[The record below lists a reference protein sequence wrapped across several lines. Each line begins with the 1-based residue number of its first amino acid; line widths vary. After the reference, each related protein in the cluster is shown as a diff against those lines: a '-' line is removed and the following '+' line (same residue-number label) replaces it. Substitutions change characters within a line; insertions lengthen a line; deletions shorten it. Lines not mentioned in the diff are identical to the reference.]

1 MSVAYRP
8 ENLTEALRLR
18 GETGAIPF
26 AGGTDLMVRY
36 KNWTG
41 LSPVFPG
48 DALFLSHLEEFQT
61 LERQGE
67 SLVIGSGVTFRRI
80 IAFPEIPEV
89 LRQAVL
95 SIAAPAIRNI
105 ATMTG
110 NVCNASPA
118 GDALCALYA
127 LNASVEVKSLGGT
140 REVSILRFITG
151 PGRTLLKLDELV
163 TAIRI
168 PLKPANIQ
176 VFRKVGTRKANALAK
191 LSFAAVGETKGDI
204 IDALAL
210 ILLTIPVFYPVI
222 LKLHYDP
229 IWFGVIIV
237 VVTQMGVISP
247 PVGVKANPVT
257 TPGIALRAA
266 VCEKYSTGPRS
277 LASER
282 AVTRAERRC
291 LRTMAAARERHR
303 AAMRR
308 SRLRTPASRV

>member
-191 LSFAAVGETKGDI
+191 LSFAAVGETKEDI

-210 ILLTIPVFYPVI
+210 SFGAVGPTVVRSTELEKRMTGKTLTELKEMIPSLLDDYGAMIVPIDDQRSSAEYRKQVALNLLENF
-222 LKLHYDP
+222 LKE
-229 IWFGVIIV
+229 IV
-237 VVTQMGVISP
+237 G
-247 PVGVKANPVT
+247 
-257 TPGIALRAA
+257 
-266 VCEKYSTGPRS
+266 
-277 LASER
+277 
-282 AVTRAERRC
+282 
-291 LRTMAAARERHR
+291 
-303 AAMRR
+303 
-308 SRLRTPASRV
+308 